1 MTMPWID
8 FVDWL
13 GSYCG
18 RELFFVFS
26 FVAWPFCTRCMRL
39 VYFSVLFFFFC
50 VYTYFIA
57 YRFFSFNT
65 DSIAFKDMATISF
78 MIYFLIRK
86 NIITA

>member
-18 RELFFVFS
+18 RELFFV
-26 FVAWPFCTRCMRL
+26 AWPFCTRCMRL
-39 VYFSVLFFFFC
+39 VYFSVLFFFC

-57 YRFFSFNT
+57 YRFFFFNT